1 MFAYLKCP
9 LWMQLRLLTGYKDS
23 NEVEDVWFAST
34 GAASFL
40 QGEESEASSIR
51 RRYCSQIRHKWS
63 VCFLTSNNRK
73 MNQVIP
79 DCPVKA
85 FSVQSQLFAPGCNLL
100 LRICWRRTEGKG
112 SLARQLFGELLRFTV
127 GLLRKSWKRVKHC
140 QCTSEG
146 HLRGP
151 GMLAG
156 KWSPWE
162 QTRHAWATWGRE
174 IPGWPRPICCIEDL
188 ICYCKQKSELDAWR
202 GADKGKWPCYR
213 GRVCKLRTLIH
224 WNGKL
229 KTLGWGRTLCPRH
242 NIEKIIRRFH
252 GRKLSHLVWFLPEL
266 FFF

>member
-51 RRYCSQIRHKWS
+51 RRYCSQIRNEWS

-146 HLRGP
+146 HLKEVQACWQGSEARGSRP
-151 GMLAG
+151 GML
-156 KWSPWE
+156 E
-162 QTRHAWATWGRE
+162 
-174 IPGWPRPICCIEDL
+174 
-188 ICYCKQKSELDAWR
+188 
-202 GADKGKWPCYR
+202 
-213 GRVCKLRTLIH
+213 
-224 WNGKL
+224 
-229 KTLGWGRTLCPRH
+229 
-242 NIEKIIRRFH
+242 
-252 GRKLSHLVWFLPEL
+252 LPEEGKSQADPGQFAALKNL
-266 FFF
+266 FAIASKRVNWMLEEGLIKISDPVTWAEFVN